1 MNPGRT
7 TLINCGK
14 LSVGTIHA
22 QGCLTQSDYIPI
34 EGRTMNMHWI
44 TSSVAAVTIATF
56 MSAAPA
62 HAAMTPRMHTGTSIL
77 QHVDC
82 AVGFHIGPAGA
93 CILGAEEEHHDVVIE
108 KRGAD
113 EGCSTK
119 TVKKTNG
126 EGDSVTKT
134 TSNCD

>member
-1 MNPGRT
+1 
-7 TLINCGK
+7 
-14 LSVGTIHA
+14 
-22 QGCLTQSDYIPI
+22 
-34 EGRTMNMHWI
+34 MNMHWI
-44 TSSVAAVTIATF
+44 TSSAAAVTIATF

-62 HAAMTPRMHTGTSIL
+62 QAAMTPRVHTGASIL

-93 CILGAEEEHHDVVIE
+93 CIIGAEEEHRDVVIE

-113 EGCSTK
+113 EDCSTK

-126 EGDSVTKT
+126 EGDSMTRT

>member
-1 MNPGRT
+1 MN
-7 TLINCGK
+7 K
-14 LSVGTIHA
+14 
-22 QGCLTQSDYIPI
+22 
-34 EGRTMNMHWI
+34 HWI
-44 TSSVAAVTIATF
+44 TSSAAAAVTIATF

-62 HAAMTPRMHTGTSIL
+62 PAAMTPRIHTGASIL

-108 KRGAD
+108 KRGVNED
-113 EGCSTK
+113 CSTK

>member
-1 MNPGRT
+1 MN
-7 TLINCGK
+7 
-14 LSVGTIHA
+14 IHW
-22 QGCLTQSDYIPI
+22 L
-34 EGRTMNMHWI
+34 
-44 TSSVAAVTIATF
+44 TSSAAAVTVATF

-62 HAAMTPRMHTGTSIL
+62 QAAMTPKAPTGASIL
-77 QHVDC
+77 QQVDC

-93 CILGAEEEHHDVVIE
+93 CVLGAEEEHHDVVIE
-108 KRGAD
+108 KRRAD
-113 EGCSTK
+113 EDCSTK